1 MGREIGKKK
10 VDFFSSFFT
19 SGWVDVHHEA
29 SASSSTTTAPR
40 VRVIVTLSISLYFS
54 LPRWFLSCHHRLNVV
69 PFFFYVYPKTLLFV
83 TVILDGIFSFVARA
97 CVHIFTRFSL
107 SLRFKCIAR
116 VYIYIAR
123 ERKKK
128 HTPQALFLLRL
139 SREEVNDKNR
149 LWELQ

>member
-1 MGREIGKKK
+1 MERNWKKK
-10 VDFFSSFFT
+10 VDFFSSFF

-40 VRVIVTLSISLYFS
+40 VRVIVTLSISLS
-54 LPRWFLSCHHRLNVV
+54 RVGFLVV
-69 PFFFYVYPKTLLFV
+69 IIVSTLFLFFFYVYPKTLLFV

-97 CVHIFTRFSL
+97 CVHIFTRFFL

-123 ERKKK
+123 ER
-128 HTPQALFLLRL
+128 
-139 SREEVNDKNR
+139 
-149 LWELQ
+149 

>member
-10 VDFFSSFFT
+10 KSTFSLHFLPADGSMFT
-19 SGWVDVHHEA
+19 MKLPHLLLLPLLLGCALLS
-29 SASSSTTTAPR
+29 
-40 VRVIVTLSISLYFS
+40 LSISLYFS